1 MTEAELLKRL
11 MLAITG
17 IGSRVFR
24 NHVGHAWHGSGEA
37 IVARWN
43 TTVQLQPGDVVLR
56 QARRVQSGL
65 CVGSHDLIGYTPHTI
80 TAADVGRTVAIF
92 TSVEAKAERGRM
104 SEEQV
109 NFMRAV
115 KACGGIAVEAR
126 AVEHALHDIN
136 EQRTGK
142 S

>member
-24 NHVGHAWHGSGEA
+24 NQVGHAWHGTGEA
-37 IVARWN
+37 IVARWG

-56 QARRVQSGL
+56 QARRVQAGL
-65 CVGSHDLIGYTPHTI
+65 CVGSSDLVGWTPHTI
-80 TAADVGRTVAIF
+80 TAEDLGRTVAIF
-92 TSVEAKAERGRM
+92 TAVEAKAERGRL
-104 SEEQV
+104 SPEQA
-109 NFMRAV
+109 NFIRAV

-126 AVEHALHDIN
+126 TTEHAIADIN
-136 EQRTGK
+136 EQRRGH

>member
-11 MLAITG
+11 MLAISG

-24 NHVGHAWHGSGEA
+24 NHVGFAWHGTGEA
-37 IVARWN
+37 FFARWN
-43 TTVQLQPGDVVLR
+43 TTVDLKPGDVVLR

-65 CVGSHDLIGYTPHTI
+65 CVGSHDLVGWTPHTI
-80 TAADVGRTVAIF
+80 TAEDVGRTVAIF
-92 TSVEAKAERGRM
+92 TSVEAKSEHGRL

-115 KACGGIAVEAR
+115 RANGGIAVEAR
-126 AVEHALHDIN
+126 TVEHAIADIN
-136 EQRTGK
+136 EQRRGQ